1 VFSLDEQF
9 EHIQQ
14 REFEIVPG
22 YFQDNGWISACLQGL
37 SEAAAKFGM
46 QTFSN
51 RYG

>member
-22 YFQDNGWISACLQGL
+22 YFRDKGAISAYLQGL
-37 SEAAAKFGM
+37 SDVAQKI
-46 QTFSN
+46 
-51 RYG
+51 